1 MKVQTSEKGNPV
13 LVFGKIYG
21 SKMIAREVRTHNEKD
36 CAEYTKQAIKLI
48 KENYQEP
55 FKSKALKDFENTT
68 VEQIAKTVMRNI
80 CINGSI
86 SECWWIWHNLVFVE
100 KNFDAFNDAAN
111 EIYSETEEPYWME
124 WDNKMNDFI
133 NKLPRKV
140 FNLINHLL
148 MSIKNGGE

>member
-13 LVFGKIYG
+13 LVFGKLYG
-21 SKMIAREVRTHNEKD
+21 SKMIAREVRCLNEKD
-36 CAEYTKQAIKLI
+36 CEYYTNLAIKLI
-48 KENYQEP
+48 NENYQEP
-55 FKSKALKDFENTT
+55 FRKRALNDFKNTT

-111 EIYSETEEPYWME
+111 EIYSETEDPYWME
-124 WDNKMNDFI
+124 FDNKMDMFI
-133 NKLPRKV
+133 EKLPRKV
-140 FNLINHLL
+140 FNLINHLI
-148 MSIKNGGE
+148 MSVKGGE